1 QCPLWPDRESHDKRC
16 AIGIRVVMAQNLSSV
31 LMHNSITDT
40 QAQSRALAYFL
51 GRKEWVKN
59 PFRMG
64 DAMPVVAERHFHE
77 PTRARG
83 SNLNARLA
91 PSLPT
96 SVFCIFEIVENH
108 MLVVVSISDHAGQF
122 LFKPLNHL
130 DIVTLEVI
138 GA

>member
-1 QCPLWPDRESHDKRC
+1 
-16 AIGIRVVMAQNLSSV
+16 MAQNLSSV

-64 DAMPVVAERHFHE
+64 DAMPVVAERNFHE

-91 PSLPT
+91 ASLPH
-96 SVFCIFEIVENH
+96 SVICIVENIQKH
-108 MLVVVSISDHAGQF
+108 LLELVRISDHAGQF

-130 DIVTLEVI
+130 DIVTLKVI
-138 GA
+138 GAYLDGAMCNRGKQYRFAERSW